1 MNSEEHRPRLKME
14 MYQNRGLK
22 LLRPLALFMIE
33 GRRHCAFRG
42 SMDRS
47 GGNKAVSKLQWL
59 YLSRGEQ
66 SEEDSCRMRNAIEH
80 TISLIPIP
88 MYVCTVRMHI

>member
-33 GRRHCAFRG
+33 GRRHSAFRG

-47 GGNKAVSKLQWL
+47 GGNTAVSKLQWL
-59 YLSRGEQ
+59 
-66 SEEDSCRMRNAIEH
+66 
-80 TISLIPIP
+80 ISAAVNRARRTP
-88 MYVCTVRMHI
+88 VECETR